1 MNTVSKLPPQ
11 PSRTAKNIAQ
21 IEAEIQQN
29 QYQIEQLHHRNSQ
42 LRAHLNSLQ
51 TDRPRSSKSRSP
63 VNSRRSTPTATKSR
77 QRKSKQRPHQWSPK
91 IFLIALAIAIV
102 CGCLGFAI
110 ASLIT
115 GR

>member
-1 MNTVSKLPPQ
+1 MNIVSKLPPQ
-11 PSRTAKNIAQ
+11 PNRTAKTIAQ

-42 LRAHLNSLQ
+42 LRAHLNSLHL
-51 TDRPRSSKSRSP
+51 DRPRSTKSRP
-63 VNSRRSTPTATKSR
+63 LNNSRRSTPTTAKSR
-77 QRKSKQRPHQWSPK
+77 QRKSKQRLDRWSPK
-91 IFLIALAIAIV
+91 IFLIALGIAIV

-110 ASLIT
+110 ASLMT